1 MGDGLGSDV
10 GVSVLGAVAVL
21 WAVAVGTLVAAGP
34 QAEKANDRNTSTNKN
49 FVINW
54 ILFKTGNRYHTALG
68 PVGKECL

>member
-1 MGDGLGSDV
+1 VGDGLGSGVAVSVLTD
-10 GVSVLGAVAVL
+10 VSVLGAVAV
-21 WAVAVGTLVAAGP
+21 GPIVAACP